1 MRGGSKDGE
10 RDDKRDDKI
19 GDEEEKDEEEQGK
32 NPHHT
37 YKDLDRTIH
46 TIFRDKVALETGRER
61 KLTARAIMAVANSDE
76 KTIDPKYQNWSHRA
90 ITFSRA
96 DQWAKISKPGRF
108 PLVLDLVIKNIR
120 FEKVLIDDGS
130 ALDILFRNALTELG
144 LKPEDLKP
152 YDTPF
157 WGCSQGRPLIP

>member
-46 TIFRDKVALETGRER
+46 TIFRDKVALE
-61 KLTARAIMAVANSDE
+61 TARAIMAVANSDE